1 MLHAYFSGS
10 EVWKKEY
17 FFTVSSDALE
27 SESSKGAAGF
37 DTARGELLFARDTF
51 PFAAALFR
59 DLNRK
64 VFSSFAW
71 RSHAI
76 SFRRSNFRSFLR

>member
-1 MLHAYFSGS
+1 MLHAFFSGS

-17 FFTVSSDALE
+17 FFTLSSDALM
-27 SESSKGAAGF
+27 SGSLESSKGAAGF
-37 DTARGELLFARDTF
+37 DTARGELLFASDTF

-64 VFSSFAW
+64 VFSASL
-71 RSHAI
+71 AI

>member
-1 MLHAYFSGS
+1 MLHAYFSAS
-10 EVWKKEY
+10 EVRKKEY
-17 FFTVSSDALE
+17 FFAVSSDALK
-27 SESSKGAAGF
+27 SDSLESSEGAAGF

-64 VFSSFAW
+64 VFSSFAC
-71 RSHAI
+71 STA
-76 SFRRSNFRSFLR
+76 

>member
-1 MLHAYFSGS
+1 LHAFFSAS

-17 FFTVSSDALE
+17 FFTMSSDASEFDSL
-27 SESSKGAAGF
+27 ESSKGAAGF

-64 VFSSFAW
+64 VFSSFAC
-71 RSHAI
+71 STA
-76 SFRRSNFRSFLR
+76 